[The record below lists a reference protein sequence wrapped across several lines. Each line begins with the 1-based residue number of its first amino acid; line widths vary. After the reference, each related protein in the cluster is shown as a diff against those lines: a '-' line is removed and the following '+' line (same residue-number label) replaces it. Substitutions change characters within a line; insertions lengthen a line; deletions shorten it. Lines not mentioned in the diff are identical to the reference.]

1 MIVDHRT
8 YTLHPGKLPQF
19 VEVYGELAWPLQQKY
34 LGDCVG
40 WYTSTDIGQLN
51 QVVHL
56 WRFSDL
62 NDRAE
67 RRAAMTADPAWA
79 VFAARG
85 APLVQHMENK
95 ILSAAPFFAL
105 DGLALRSDRP

>member
-8 YTLHPGKLPQF
+8 YTLYPGKTKAF
-19 VEVYGELAWPLQQKY
+19 VEIYGVQGWPLQRHY

-40 WYTSTDIGQLN
+40 WYVSTDIGQLN

-56 WRFSDL
+56 WRFTDL

-67 RRAAMTADPAWA
+67 RRARMLADARWPAYA
-79 VFAARG
+79 EAAT
-85 APLVQHMENK
+85 PLIQHQENK
-95 ILSAAPFFAL
+95 ILNAAPFYV
-105 DGLALRSDRP
+105 G

>member
-8 YTLHPGKLPQF
+8 YTLHPGKIKTFL
-19 VEVYGELAWPLQQKY
+19 ELYGAKAWPLQQQY

-40 WYTSTDIGQLN
+40 WYVSTDIGQLN

-56 WRFSDL
+56 WRFKDL

-67 RRAAMTADPAWA
+67 RRTRMQADPQWPGYAE
-79 VFAARG
+79 AA
-85 APLVQHMENK
+85 APLIQHQENK
-95 ILSAAPFFAL
+95 ILTASPFYQ
-105 DGLALRSDRP
+105 P

>member
-8 YTLHPGKLPQF
+8 YTIHPGKI
-19 VEVYGELAWPLQQKY
+19 GEFLDLYRRLAYPLQKKY
-34 LGDCVG
+34 LGDCIG

-62 NDRAE
+62 NDRGQ
-67 RRAAMTADPAWA
+67 RRANMAADPAWPTYLEQA
-79 VFAARG
+79 T
-85 APLVQHMENK
+85 PLIQHMENK
-95 ILSAAPFFAL
+95 ILTAAPHFEISQ
-105 DGLALRSDRP
+105 LRYSG